1 MKLCTCY
8 ELYEETTQILEYVCI
23 CLDSGWKKEKFIRVS
38 SVEIIICFDLKALK
52 GMVSQCCCS
61 LTVEYHSFEHF
72 FFCLLHYFLVHPF
85 HYLCHIFRF
94 YEMFQKLDEKWTFT
108 GELQDAKK
116 LWIYWTSMK
125 TVIMDRSVSWLLWNG
140 KLEVL
145 SYLLSLFTWFD
156 HKGHYS
162 RSD

>member
-1 MKLCTCY
+1 MHLLWRNNTD
-8 ELYEETTQILEYVCI
+8 LGI
-23 CLDSGWKKEKFIRVS
+23 CLYMSWQWLKEREIYPSFISGNYHLFWFEGIEGNGFPMLLFINSRVS
-38 SVEIIICFDLKALK
+38 LFW
-52 GMVSQCCCS
+52 
-61 LTVEYHSFEHF
+61 TF